1 MLSPGVSEGQAI
13 DYIKKLT
20 DSNLPAGFSYS
31 FSGASRQFL
40 QNGNTM
46 MIAFGFAVVLIFL
59 ALAAQFESFRDS
71 LVILVTVP
79 MAISGALIPLYL
91 GQFFNKDWA
100 SLNIYTQLG
109 LVTLIGLISKQ
120 GIMVVEFANKLQV
133 EDNLSKYDAI
143 VKSSS
148 QRFRP
153 ILMTVLAMIIG
164 VLPLVVASG
173 AGSVSRQC
181 IGIVIASGLMV
192 GAVFSLFILPV
203 MYMYISSDKQ
213 KSVRMK
219 IENKQK
225 IERVNNREV

>member
-1 MLSPGVSEGQAI
+1 
-13 DYIKKLT
+13 
-20 DSNLPAGFSYS
+20 
-31 FSGASRQFL
+31 
-40 QNGNTM
+40 
-46 MIAFGFAVVLIFL
+46 
-59 ALAAQFESFRDS
+59 
-71 LVILVTVP
+71 
-79 MAISGALIPLYL
+79 
-91 GQFFNKDWA
+91 
-100 SLNIYTQLG
+100 
-109 LVTLIGLISKQ
+109 
-120 GIMVVEFANKLQV
+120 MVVEFANKLQV

-213 KSVRMK
+213 KAVRMK

-225 IERVNNREV
+225 IQRVNNREV